1 MEETSILIQKIT
13 GWWFQIV
20 FMFTPIWGNDP
31 IWLIFF
37 KRVETTNQIRRFFSI
52 QTIVSQALNHGCWKP
67 APARA
72 SSPPPRS
79 RHVIRS
85 ERPKTV
91 RFGRLTNPTHNKPKA
106 GFKYVWCSSLCEQ
119 VCFNF
124 LHVNLL
130 RRDPPPAVRASCLG
144 SHVCPRIVAHQ
155 NPGWLGYIG
164 DYTTQLYRD
173 YNDPV

>member
-13 GWWFQIV
+13 GWWFQI
-20 FMFTPIWGNDP
+20 FF
-31 IWLIFF
+31 IFHPYLGKWSNLTDIF
-37 KRVETTNQIRRFFSI
+37 QMGWFNHQPDKEDFSI
-52 QTIVSQALNHGCWKP
+52 QHCFTSLEPRLSKT
-67 APARA
+67 
-72 SSPPPRS
+72 RS
-79 RHVIRS
+79 RQGVEPSSTLQAWKRWTAEMVIS
-85 ERPKTV
+85 WAV
-91 RFGRLTNPTHNKPKA
+91 DQPTHNKPKA

-119 VCFNF
+119 VWFNF

-130 RRDPPPAVRASCLG
+130 RRDPPPAVRASHLG